1 MKDHSLRQRAL
12 AEIHARPFE
21 AYETPRAVFHQ
32 AFMAP
37 PSDGQNRSVFSDWCV
52 AHDALPPDPIAR
64 HHVVELPSGIRVV
77 WERHHEFIT
86 MTWDCLLADDST
98 KDLALFAKENENGML
113 APGAQLISLAQLE
126 ILKTTSRKNS
136 IPKGFDVMK
145 TCASSINNDEVVIVS
160 DFQQLENGAT
170 RIVVHNRGIDGHAM
184 GAVVRRILEVETYRV
199 LSLLGFVFAKQTMPA
214 VSEIENR
221 LMDLIG
227 EMEATGD
234 IESSRSLLK
243 TITKLATNLEK
254 ISASSQFRISA
265 TKAYYNLVI
274 LRLSRLQGLPY
285 KDMMSIDDFL
295 GRRLAPA
302 MRTCDSVESRI
313 SIASKKLSRAANL
326 LRTKVDIQLEAQ
338 NHTLLNSMDRRA
350 KQQFRLQQTVEGLS
364 IAAISY
370 YIVSLIGYIAKGS
383 QYVTGIEPGLITA
396 LSVPI
401 VLLVIWLMVRKI
413 RISHSE

>member
-1 MKDHSLRQRAL
+1 MKDHPLRKRAL

-21 AYETPRAVFHQ
+21 SYETPRAVFHQ

-37 PSDGQNRSVFSDWCV
+37 PTDGQNRSAFSKWCIDNK
-52 AHDALPPDPIAR
+52 AGPPDPSAR
-64 HHVVELPSGIRVV
+64 HHVVELPNGIRVV

-86 MTWDCLLADDST
+86 MTWDCLHSADSARE
-98 KDLALFAKENENGML
+98 LALFAKDNENQTL

-126 ILKTTSRKNS
+126 ILKSTSRKICVFND
-136 IPKGFDVMK
+136 FDQMNI
-145 TCASSINNDEVVIVS
+145 CASSINNDEVIIAS

-170 RIVVHNRGIDGHAM
+170 RIVINNRGLNGNSM

-199 LSLLGFVFAKQTMPA
+199 LSLLGFVIAKQTMPA
-214 VSEIENR
+214 VTEIENR
-221 LMDLIG
+221 LVNLIG
-227 EMEATGD
+227 EMETSSD
-234 IESSRSLLK
+234 IDSSRGLLK
-243 TITKLATNLEK
+243 IITKLATNLEG
-254 ISASSQFRISA
+254 ISASSQYRMSA

-274 LRLSRLQGLPY
+274 LRLDRLQGVPY
-285 KDMMSIDDFL
+285 KDMMSLEDFL

-338 NHTLLNSMDRRA
+338 NHALLNSMDRRA

-364 IAAISY
+364 IAAVSY
-370 YIVSLIGYIAKGS
+370 YVVSLIGYLAKGS
-383 QYVTGIEPGLITA
+383 QYFTGYSSGIVTA
-396 LSVPI
+396 LSVPVVMVI
-401 VLLVIWLMVRKI
+401 IWLLVR
-413 RISHSE
+413 RIKKQHSE